1 MYRRLSEGV
10 ILSATAS
17 PTCGLGNGRAS
28 HGRHPTKRSLIA
40 LADAQIIAGAHS
52 VPIFVQDML
61 NHVAQGAKPSH
72 GLATKLH
79 MASLTLQKF
88 IASTSGGDG
97 MMIGTAPDPDE
108 AGAIAMGVLT
118 CAWCVRDAVDG
129 PPQPYW
135 MGPEC
140 RVGGVVLLARNP
152 ATKTTYDWSREQPTR
167 DLLARLTAQPGNG
180 ASFAEWSTFRIRD
193 VERWTQYGDAY
204 QQVLAGCLRLNQVAW
219 LNVVPFRTPPNRA
232 PSLRQRNHGLE
243 HLIPM
248 LNLLNPAAVV
258 TRYPTPHAVA
268 DALSD
273 GRWEVLPLDD
283 RRASHASI
291 LAARDRLRAL
301 ALCTAR

>member
-1 MYRRLSEGV
+1 L
-10 ILSATAS
+10 
-17 PTCGLGNGRAS
+17 
-28 HGRHPTKRSLIA
+28 
-40 LADAQIIAGAHS
+40 
-52 VPIFVQDML
+52 
-61 NHVAQGAKPSH
+61 
-72 GLATKLH
+72 
-79 MASLTLQKF
+79 
-88 IASTSGGDG
+88 
-97 MMIGTAPDPDE
+97 
-108 AGAIAMGVLT
+108 
-118 CAWCVRDAVDG
+118 
-129 PPQPYW
+129 
-135 MGPEC
+135 
-140 RVGGVVLLARNP
+140 RVGTRKTGRMSSRLVTWISWTSCCARAFLAATGACSMTWRTWLP
-152 ATKTTYDWSREQPTR
+152 ARRGRRGSV
-167 DLLARLTAQPGNG
+167 AAQPGNG